1 MNVLFVCTAGMQ
13 RSPTGAELF
22 ARKGYDTKYAGMLA
36 RDEAELTAD
45 KLRWADHVVVMESR
59 HRRFIKQNF
68 PKLYDSTPV
77 TTLNIPDIYVKND
90 PELVQ
95 MIEEKMEGILRDS

>member
-36 RDEAELTAD
+36 RGADELTAD

-59 HRRFIKQNF
+59 HRKFIQQNF
-68 PKLYDSTPV
+68 PELYESTPL

-90 PELVQ
+90 PELIQ
-95 MIEEKMEGILRDS
+95 LIEEKMEDVLDNL